1 MEIFNYL
8 VFFKKRNWFYK
19 LVLWKFRIYLN
30 FADFYEKMAILSFVV
45 ISFSTIIHPW
55 EDKAIVND
63 VLIGF
68 LA

>member
-8 VFFKKRNWFYK
+8 VFFKRRNWFYK
-19 LVLWKFRIYLN
+19 LILWKFRIYLN
-30 FADFYEKMAILSFVV
+30 FAYFYEKMAILSFVV

-68 LA
+68 LT

>member
-8 VFFKKRNWFYK
+8 VFFKKGNWFYK
-19 LVLWKFRIYLN
+19 LILWKFRIYLN
-30 FADFYEKMAILSFVV
+30 FAYFYEKMAILSFVV

>member
-19 LVLWKFRIYLN
+19 LILWKFGIYLN
-30 FADFYEKMAILSFVV
+30 FAYFYEKMAILSFVV
-45 ISFSTIIHPW
+45 ISFSTVIHPW